1 MDSVPP
7 AESRL
12 RPAIRR
18 LSETTANRIAAGEVV
33 ERPAAAV
40 KELVENALDAGAAR
54 ISVLLEGGGMD
65 RILVEDDGCGMDAA
79 DLALAIE
86 RHATSKLPEEAMLFR
101 IATLGFRGEALPS
114 IGAVARLSITSRPAG
129 VHPARAGAR
138 DAAHRITVE
147 GGHVG
152 AVAPAAGAPGTR
164 IEVRDLFFATPARR
178 KFLRHARTEADH
190 AIDAVRRL
198 ALAWPEVTFRVE
210 SDGREALSLPATD
223 WEGRIRQVLGPG
235 FAAAAVPVEH
245 VGATI
250 DLRGLAALPSF
261 TRPTTIGQHLVV
273 NRRPVRDPL
282 LRVALRVAYRDLIPQ
297 GRHPAAALFLDIP
310 PESVD
315 VNVHPMKTELR
326 FREGE
331 AVRGAVISALR
342 RALAVGAGAAVAAP
356 GFVPGAAA
364 WPAVAGAWPEGGGV
378 SPGTGAGGLSPGT
391 GAGGL
396 SPGTGAGGLSPGTGA
411 GGTAPV
417 TGAAG
422 TVPGLG
428 AGGSAPLTEGFGASP
443 IPSSARDDH
452 GAHAGLDGDAGATR
466 RPGGGAPGFAESLGA
481 MPLPAPPLQRA
492 LGLVPAAPRPAPP
505 ATERAPAHH
514 PLGRALAQILD
525 TYILAEAPDGALV
538 LVDQHA
544 AHERLTHEALAAQ
557 LVDGGV
563 RAQPLLLPAV
573 VDLPAPDAARLLEHA
588 EALARL
594 GLEIEG
600 FGGGAVLVRALPA
613 LLGAPDPAP
622 LLQDLAEELA
632 ELGEAASLQRRVDA
646 AVARLACHGSVR
658 AGRRLLPAEM
668 DALLRAMEA
677 TPRAATCSHGRPT
690 VLRLDAAALERMFG
704 RR

>member
-40 KELVENALDAGAAR
+40 KELVENALDAGATR
-54 ISVLLEGGGMD
+54 IAVLLEGGGMD

-79 DLALAIE
+79 DLALCIE

-129 VHPARAGAR
+129 AGPTRAGAR

-147 GGHVG
+147 GGQVG
-152 AVAPAAGAPGTR
+152 PVMPAAGAPGTR

-178 KFLRHARTEADH
+178 KFLRHARTEAEH
-190 AIDAVRRL
+190 AIEAVRRL

-210 SDGREALSLPATD
+210 TDGREALSLPATD

-245 VGATI
+245 VGAAI

-261 TRPTTIGQHLVV
+261 TRPTTMGQHLVV

-310 PESVD
+310 PESLD

-342 RALAVGAGAAVAAP
+342 RALAVGAGAAVAVP
-356 GFVPGAAA
+356 GFVPGQAGWPAMAAA
-364 WPAVAGAWPEGGGV
+364 WPEG
-378 SPGTGAGGLSPGT
+378 SDRI
-391 GAGGL
+391 
-396 SPGTGAGGLSPGTGA
+396 
-411 GGTAPV
+411 
-417 TGAAG
+417 GAADDILPSAGHGIG
-422 TVPGLG
+422 TPDPPQG
-428 AGGSAPLTEGFGASP
+428 T
-443 IPSSARDDH
+443 DT
-452 GAHAGLDGDAGATR
+452 GATR
-466 RPGGGAPGFAESLGA
+466 AQPSDRAGDDASGCDVRDADAGSTAIAAWPGAGTRAAPPGFAESLGA
-481 MPLPAPPLQRA
+481 LQPQAAPVQRA
-492 LGLVPAAPRPAPP
+492 LGLVPGAPRAPAP
-505 ATERAPAHH
+505 ARERAPDHH

-544 AHERLTHEALAAQ
+544 AHERLTHEALNAQ
-557 LVDGGV
+557 LVEGGV
-563 RAQPLLLPAV
+563 RTQPLLLPAV
-573 VDLPAPDAARLLEHA
+573 VDLPAPDAARLLEHT
-588 EALARL
+588 EALGRL

-600 FGGGAVLVRALPA
+600 FGGAAVLVRALPA

-622 LLQDLAEELA
+622 LLRDLAEELA